1 MYYIKAIS
9 TISFQDSF
17 ECDNLYDSL
26 KGINSKSE
34 LIKPNYKEF
43 ISPLAL
49 RRLSP
54 ILRMGLTNSLDCQK
68 QLDEE
73 IDAVIVGT
81 GLGCLKDTEKFL
93 LNFNTAMSDL
103 LSPTSFIQSTHN
115 TIGGQISLAMKNH
128 GYNMTHTQNNVSFEL
143 SLLDGMMCL
152 KEGKSNVLIGA
163 ADEFIPF
170 LNELQPELIS
180 DKYPL
185 TSSSAFFI
193 FSNDIVE
200 SRIGIKSVH
209 VSFDTEDIDG
219 EINNFLAQNK
229 LNNSDID
236 LILHSDVNSK
246 LIEENSNNL
255 NYLEFTGI
263 NFSASAVA
271 THIAHDYLKGS
282 NKKHVLIVNG
292 MLKSGLGLILISKSE
307 A

>member
-1 MYYIKAIS
+1 MYYFKAIS

-17 ECDNLYDSL
+17 ECENLYSSL
-26 KGINSKSE
+26 KVIDSESE
-34 LIKPNYKEF
+34 LYKPNYKEF
-43 ISPLAL
+43 ISSVAL

-68 QLDEE
+68 QLDGE

-81 GLGCLKDTEKFL
+81 GLGCLQDTEKFL
-93 LNFNTAMSDL
+93 INFHTATSDL

-152 KEGKSNVLIGA
+152 NEGKSNVLIGA
-163 ADEFIPF
+163 ADEYIPF
-170 LNELQPELIS
+170 LSKLQPELLS

-185 TSSSAFFI
+185 TSSSSFFV
-193 FSNDIVE
+193 FSQEVVE
-200 SRIGIKSVH
+200 SRIGIKNVH
-209 VSFDTEDIDG
+209 ISFDTEDLDG
-219 EINNFLAQNK
+219 EMEVFLKHNN
-229 LNNSDID
+229 LNLSEID
-236 LILHSDVNSK
+236 LIIHSDVNSK
-246 LIEENSNNL
+246 MIQEHSNIL
-255 NYLEFTGI
+255 NYLEYTGV

-282 NKKHVLIVNG
+282 DKKNVLIVNA
-292 MLKSGLGLILISKSE
+292 MLKSSLGLILVSKSE

>member
-9 TISFQDSF
+9 TISFQNSF

-26 KGINSKSE
+26 KVIDSESE
-34 LIKPNYKEF
+34 LFKPNYKEF
-43 ISPLAL
+43 ISPVAL

-68 QLDEE
+68 QLEEE

-93 LNFNTAMSDL
+93 INFNTAVSDL

-143 SLLDGMMCL
+143 SLLDGIMCL
-152 KEGKSNVLIGA
+152 NEGKSNVLIGA

-170 LNELQPELIS
+170 LNKLQPELLS

-185 TSSSAFFI
+185 TSSSAFFV
-193 FSNDIVE
+193 FSQEAVDT
-200 SRIGIKSVH
+200 RIGIKNVH
-209 VSFDTEDIDG
+209 ISFDPEKIDK
-219 EINNFLAQNK
+219 EIEEFLKQNNLT
-229 LNNSDID
+229 LSDID
-236 LILHSDVNSK
+236 LIEHSDVNSNTIQEHPK
-246 LIEENSNNL
+246 TL
-255 NYLEFTGI
+255 NYLQYTGM

-271 THIAHDYLKGS
+271 THIAHDYLKG
-282 NKKHVLIVNG
+282 NDKRNVLIVNAL
-292 MLKSGLGLILISKSE
+292 LKSSLGLILVSKSE